1 MSGLMLKTGL
11 VSLVRLMWLCMRH
24 RAEVYPDP
32 SRTRGMMGR
41 VRGFFFPFIYSYRCS
56 TFDL

>member
-24 RAEVYPDP
+24 RRTVYRNP
-32 SRTRGMMGR
+32 SRTKGLMGR
-41 VRGFFFPFIYSYRCS
+41 VHGFFFPFIFAYRL
-56 TFDL
+56 TAFDL